1 MPNLTLSVTD
11 KTKERMDSHPSIRWS
26 NVVRSLIEK
35 KLDDFEE
42 AERLA
47 QKSRLTQKDFEPILK
62 KIESASRKH
71 AKRLLSESYGGR

>member
-1 MPNLTLSVTD
+1 MPNMTLSVSD
-11 KTKERMDSHPSIRWS
+11 ETKDRMDSHPSIKWS
-26 NVVRSLIEK
+26 NVVRSVIEK

-47 QKSRLTQKDFEPILK
+47 QKSKLTQKDFDPILK

-71 AKRLLSESYGGR
+71 VKRLLSESYGRR